1 MKSTLDKRHISR
13 ILVLQR
19 LFERYFRNQDIRIPS
34 DNEFTNQDLVEVLEL
49 EEQTKYDKLLF
60 DKLLKGTI
68 GQVEK
73 SDHIISKLAPDW
85 PINQI
90 NKVDL
95 QILRMAIFEGFIEK
109 ITPEKVV
116 IDEAVELAKSFGG
129 KPSANFVNG
138 VLGNLLNN
146 QNKFEQILNKK

>member
-1 MKSTLDKRHISR
+1 MKSSFDKRHISR

-19 LFERYFRNQDIRIPS
+19 LFERHFRNQNIQISS
-34 DNEFTNQDLVEVLEL
+34 DNEFTNQDLVEVLDS
-49 EEQTKYDKLLF
+49 EESIKYDKLLF

-68 GQVEK
+68 SEVEK
-73 SDHIISKLAPDW
+73 SDHIITKLASDW

-109 ITPEKVV
+109 ITPAKVV

-129 KPSANFVNG
+129 RPSANFVNG
-138 VLGNLLNN
+138 VLGNLLQNE
-146 QNKFEQILNKK
+146 NKFKQILDKK